1 MRDLKMAKGVQQ
13 GHFHPRGGDEPRHL
27 WEHPAALAALVLLSA
42 LPLLWP
48 DVPPLLDLPG
58 HMGRYRVQ
66 LDLETSAHLR
76 RYYAFEWALIGN
88 LGVDLLVQL
97 LAPAIGLEPAVKLI
111 IILIPVL
118 TVIGLLWVAFEVH
131 GRIPPTS
138 LFALPLAY
146 NFPFLFGFA
155 NFALSMALALIAFA
169 LWLRLA
175 RLDRLWLRA
184 ALFPLVATAVWVA
197 HAFGWGTLGV
207 LAFSAELVRQYD
219 RGHHFIASG
228 FRAAIHCLTLTPPVA
243 LILLWRSEAS
253 GRTTDWFNMERKLEW
268 LRMVLRDRWE
278 IFDVASLVM
287 VSAVIAWA
295 MVSRRLTYSRNLA
308 ASALFLSIVF
318 VLLPRIVFGSAYA
331 DMRLAPYL
339 FAIGLIAIRFP
350 EGVARRLAAAIGM
363 AGLAFFGVRTA
374 GTTVSMWLYDRV
386 YDRELAALDHVPEGA
401 RLVSFVGRPCVEPW
415 AMSRLVH
422 LPGLAIVRR
431 QAFSNDQWFMA
442 GAQLLRVTYAKGLPF
457 VGDPTQIITQRRC
470 RWEVWRPVGL
480 ALATFPREAFDYVW
494 LITPPPFDPALT
506 KDLRPIWRSG
516 SSVLYRVE
524 REPISANS
532 ETPTGNDT
540 RPTR

>member
-1 MRDLKMAKGVQQ
+1 MT
-13 GHFHPRGGDEPRHL
+13 GGEEQRW
-27 WEHPAALAALVLLSA
+27 WETRACALALMLASA

-48 DVPPLLDLPG
+48 EVPPLLDLPG

-66 LDLETSAHLR
+66 IDLDTSLHLQQF
-76 RYYAFEWALIGN
+76 YAFEWALIGN
-88 LGVDLLVQL
+88 LGVDLLVEL
-97 LAPAIGLEPAVKLI
+97 LAPLLGLEPAVKLV
-111 IILIPVL
+111 ILAIPVL
-118 TVIGLLWVAFEVH
+118 TVAGLLWVAYEVH
-131 GRIPPTS
+131 GRIPPTA
-138 LFALPLAY
+138 LFALPFAY

-175 RLDRLWLRA
+175 RLGRVWLRA
-184 ALFPLVATAVWVA
+184 ALFPFIAVLLWVA

-228 FRAAIHCLTLTPPVA
+228 FRSAFHCLALTPPIA

-268 LRMVLRDRWE
+268 LKMVLRDRWE
-278 IFDVASLVM
+278 LFDIASL
-287 VSAVIAWA
+287 AVAAAMIVWA
-295 MVSRRLTYSRNLA
+295 MVDRRITYSRNLA

-350 EGVARRLAAAIGM
+350 EGQGRRLAAGLGV
-363 AGLAFFGVRTA
+363 AGLAFFLVRTS
-374 GTTVSMWLYDRV
+374 GTTVSMWQYDRV
-386 YDRELAALDHVPEGA
+386 YDRELAALEHVPAGA
-401 RLVSFVGRPCVEPW
+401 RLVSFVGRPCIEPW

-431 QAFSNDQWFMA
+431 EAFSNDQWFMA
-442 GAQLLRVTYAKGLPF
+442 GAQLLRVTYGEGWPF
-457 VGDPTQIITQRRC
+457 IGDPTQIVTLRRC
-470 RWEVWRPVGL
+470 RREVWRPVGL
-480 ALATFPREAFDYVW
+480 ALATFPRDAFDYVW
-494 LITPPPFDPALT
+494 LITPPPYDPALV

-516 SSVLYRVE
+516 ASVLYRVE
-524 REPISANS
+524 RAPISANS
-532 ETPTGNDT
+532 DIPAGSGT